1 MKVTLYDAGAY
12 SFYEISLLVN
22 EMFTDQD
29 SVVAKHGTITSK
41 GITSQQ
47 CRREATSVFP
57 LPAHRA
63 RICGNPPSLLIK
75 PAKVNK

>member
-29 SVVAKHGTITSK
+29 SVVAKRNTITPK
-41 GITSQQ
+41 GHHFAAMST
-47 CRREATSVFP
+47 
-57 LPAHRA
+57 
-63 RICGNPPSLLIK
+63 
-75 PAKVNK
+75 